1 MSDFNTKGEWT
12 NIWDGLYWRFI
23 NNHREV
29 FKKNIRMKFMI
40 NMFDKMKDE
49 KKNALAKSAN
59 AFLKFYFLKKN
70 Y

>member
-29 FKKNIRMKFMI
+29 FNKNIRMKFMI
-40 NMFDKMKDE
+40 NMYDKMKDE
-49 KKNALAKSAN
+49 KKNALAISAN
-59 AFLKFYFLKKN
+59 TFLN
-70 Y
+70 SIS